1 MRRPSVAQS
10 ARTATGRSA
19 TRGLPPC
26 PEEIDDLCINTVRTL
41 AIDAVERAQ
50 SGHPGTPMA
59 LAPVVY
65 TLWQSILRFDPED
78 PIWPNRDRFVLSVGH
93 ASMLLYAMLHLTGVK
108 AVNPEYERLGELSVT
123 LDDIKRFREI
133 GSKCPGHPEYHL
145 TSGVETTTGP
155 LGQGCGNSVG
165 MALGARWLAQHF
177 NRPGFPMFDYDVYA
191 LCGDGDMMEGVSS
204 EAASFAGHQR
214 LGNLCWIY
222 DSNHITIEGRTDLAF
237 SEDVAARFLAY
248 GWTVQRVDDANDTQR
263 VAQAIDDFRRS
274 RAAPALIIVNSH
286 IGYGAPHKHDSN
298 AAHGEPLGEE
308 EARLAKRSY
317 GWPEDARFL
326 VPDGVCEHFRNGIG
340 RRGRKLR
347 EDWLTLFGSYRAKF
361 PDLADRI
368 DRMQRRDLPDG
379 WDADLPVFPAD
390 AKGMATRESSGKV
403 LNAVAQRHPWLIGGS
418 ADLAPSTRTLL
429 TFADVGALE
438 ANTPGGRNLHF
449 GIREHAMGAIL
460 NGIALSKVRVYG
472 STFLTFSDYMK
483 PPIRL
488 SALMEIPVIYVFT
501 HDSIG
506 LGQDGPTHQP
516 VEQLTALR
524 SIPGLITLRPADAN
538 EVSEAWRVIMGL
550 RHQPACLVL
559 TRQAVPTLDRSRLA
573 PASGLARGAYVLA
586 DVEDHRPEV
595 ILIGTGSEV
604 SLCLRAYEQLK
615 AEGVRARVVSMP
627 SWELFERQDRAYRD
641 EVLPPAVRARVSV
654 EEASVLGW
662 ERYVGVAGAKIGM
675 HTFGSSAPLKD
686 LMKKFGFTPER
697 LIEAA
702 RQQLAQARRRHEP
715 AQTT

>member
-1 MRRPSVAQS
+1 
-10 ARTATGRSA
+10 
-19 TRGLPPC
+19 
-26 PEEIDDLCINTVRTL
+26 
-41 AIDAVERAQ
+41 VEQAQ

-65 TLWQSILRFDPED
+65 TLWQGFLRFDPED

-165 MALGARWLAQHF
+165 MALGAHWLAQHF
-177 NRPGFPMFDYDVYA
+177 NRPAFPMFDYDIYA

-214 LGNLCWIY
+214 LHNLCWIY

-248 GWTVQRVDDANDTQR
+248 GWTVQRVEDANDTRQF
-263 VAQAIDDFRRS
+263 VQAIDTFRTS
-274 RAAPALIIVNSH
+274 RAAPTLIIVNSH
-286 IGYGAPHKHDSN
+286 IGYGAPHKHDTN

-317 GWPEDARFL
+317 GWPEDAKFL
-326 VPDGVCEHFRNGIG
+326 IPDGVREHFRDGIG

-347 EDWLTLFGSYRAKF
+347 EDWLTLFGSYRAKY

-403 LNAVAQRHPWLIGGS
+403 LNAVAQHHPWLIGGS
-418 ADLAPSTRTLL
+418 ADLAPSTKTLL
-429 TFADVGALE
+429 TFADTGDLE
-438 ANTPGGRNLHF
+438 VDTPGGRNLHF

-460 NGIALSKVRVYG
+460 NGIALSKVRGYG

-516 VEQLTALR
+516 VEQLIALR

-586 DVEDHRPEV
+586 DVEDHRPEM

-627 SWELFERQDRAYRD
+627 SWELFELQNRAYRD

-662 ERYVGVAGAKIGM
+662 ERYVGVAGTKIGM

-702 RQQLAQARRRHEP
+702 RQQLTQAGK
-715 AQTT
+715 AA